1 MTDIIRKILFKF
13 SLIKYCYSSTIFS
26 SANEVGPHWIHMNNL
41 PMIGLF
47 EYNPMQGHSIQRIA
61 RNAYERPSKRQCQQ
75 IKDIGKSIPHES
87 QAYKNRFLQPLY
99 GALLARAA
107 QF

>member
-1 MTDIIRKILFKF
+1 
-13 SLIKYCYSSTIFS
+13 
-26 SANEVGPHWIHMNNL
+26 
-41 PMIGLF
+41 MIGLF
-47 EYNPMQGHSIQRIA
+47 EYNPMQGHSVQLRIA

-75 IKDIGKSIPHES
+75 IKDIGKPIPHES

-99 GALLARAA
+99 GALLAHAA